1 MILMIFQSVTK
12 IFKELGS
19 SEKSIVLVPKNV
31 TEEKYQFNHI
41 DFLFS
46 KFVKE
51 LFYKDM
57 FLAVEKLT
65 TM

>member
-1 MILMIFQSVTK
+1 MIFQSVTK

-19 SEKSIVLVPKNV
+19 SEKSIVLIPKSV

-51 LFYKDM
+51 LLYKDM
-57 FLAVEKLT
+57 FLAVENLS

>member
-1 MILMIFQSVTK
+1 MIFQSVSK
-12 IFKELGS
+12 IFKGLGS
-19 SEKSIVLVPKNV
+19 SEKSMVLIPKNV
-31 TEEKYQFNHI
+31 TDEKYQFNHI

-51 LFYKDM
+51 LLYKDI
-57 FLAVEKLT
+57 FLAVENLT